1 MGPRDA
7 LRNLPRLP
15 NGPERRCPARRVRHP
30 GPSRPGGSGVCFR
43 GCLSA
48 HHTELGS
55 CSKARPDAVPP
66 CEPLASELRGARAG
80 RWPDY
85 REAVRPHAG
94 SSLLYQGRGRGLV
107 GFFVGA
113 LLPSGSTASLV
124 SRIRVKNIKRRLIFS
139 VAIKPIHMLQLNE
152 AILEGGNQF
161 KKVHGVSIFEYMNI
175 DSAYNNTFN
184 KAMDGLT
191 TIVMNKIL
199 EFYQGFEGL
208 TTLVDVAGGTGK
220 CLNMIISKYPSI
232 VGINFDLPHVIE
244 SAPAYSGIQ
253 HVGGSMFSTI
263 PRADAIMIKNTL
275 HNWNDENC
283 IKILRNC
290 YEALLSKGKVVVMDL
305 VLPEAP
311 ETSATSMYTSRL
323 DNTML
328 MHLGGQERT
337 EREFRALAKAA
348 GFSEFKVACVASELW
363 VVMELYK

>member
-1 MGPRDA
+1 MAPVQNTMTPSIADDREAADNA
-7 LRNLPRLP
+7 WVHAMLFATSHVFPMVLNAAARL
-15 NGPERRCPARRVRHP
+15 
-30 GPSRPGGSGVCFR
+30 GVFDI
-43 GCLSA
+43 L
-48 HHTELGS
+48 
-55 CSKARPDAVPP
+55 
-66 CEPLASELRGARAG
+66 ARAG
-80 RWPDY
+80 PGARVSASEVVSQLTTQSL
-85 REAVRPHAG
+85 EAAPKLDRMLCLLASH
-94 SSLLYQGRGRGLV
+94 SLLSCEVRERDDGRTIERLYGLTPAAR
-107 GFFVGA
+107 FFTKEEGE
-113 LLPSGSTASLV
+113 GSLASLLELCFHPAPQQV
-124 SRIRVKNIKRRLIFS
+124 W
-139 VAIKPIHMLQLNE
+139 LQLNE